1 LDVLRRPLDGPQT
14 RRCFECSG
22 VHAIHHD
29 DVFPEATPDEEWLTR
44 AGAEN
49 WVVITKDKLI
59 RKRPIERMALKR
71 AKVRAFGNLS
81 GVETAEII
89 LGALPRM
96 QRMLAARSASFIA
109 RINGAGVVVLIEE
122 R

>member
-1 LDVLRRPLDGPQT
+1 MGRKLADALNA
-14 RRCFECSG
+14 SG

-29 DVFPEATPDEEWLTR
+29 DVFPEATPDEEWLAR

-71 AKVRAFGNLS
+71 AKARAFVFTGGNLS
-81 GVETAEII
+81 GVETTEII